1 MAHSGC
7 SALHGANL
15 NYKKTTKNHPIL
27 QLNSTNLKK
36 VVGVMWEASY
46 GVFFLQIEKIIAP
59 KLLFSWIVFIN
70 F

>member
-7 SALHGANL
+7 SALHGVNL

-46 GVFFLQIEKIIAP
+46 GVFFLQNEKIIAP